1 MMKARCQSEILPQ
14 DVMDFHQAE
23 RYLRGVLLVV
33 SAIWS
38 SIIAYDSRAKP
49 ARLIGSALVALIL
62 FGLAYFAIGSWPI
75 WD

>member
-1 MMKARCQSEILPQ
+1 
-14 DVMDFHQAE
+14 MDFHQAE
-23 RYLRGVLLVV
+23 RYLRGVLLLA

-38 SIIAYDSRAKP
+38 GIIAYDNRRRP
-49 ARLIGSALVALIL
+49 VRLILSVLVALFL